1 MNTVILE
8 REEKMENSPLNTLQQ
23 LMVITMEECGEL
35 AQQCSKT
42 IRKFSTIEEALEDTT
57 RGSINR
63 VKLIEE
69 AGDVLCMIELM
80 VEHGLLT
87 NNELGARVTLK
98 REKLKT
104 WSNLIVEEVV
114 EDLGQEPG

>member
-1 MNTVILE
+1 MNH
-8 REEKMENSPLNTLQQ
+8 PLNQLQQ

-42 IRKFSTIEEALEDTT
+42 IRKFETVEQALEDTT
-57 RGSINR
+57 RASVNR
-63 VKLIEE
+63 VKLLEE

-87 NNELGARVTLK
+87 NEELGVRVNAK

-104 WSNLIVEEVV
+104 WSNLIE
-114 EDLGQEPG
+114 